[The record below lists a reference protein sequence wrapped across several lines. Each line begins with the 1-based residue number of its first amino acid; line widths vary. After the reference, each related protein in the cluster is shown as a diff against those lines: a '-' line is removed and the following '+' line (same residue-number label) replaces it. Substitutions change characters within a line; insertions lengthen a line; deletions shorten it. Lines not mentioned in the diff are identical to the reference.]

1 MRKKGIKA
9 MGNNGIELERDGFK
23 SRTGFILACIGS
35 AVGMGNIWRFPY
47 MVSAW
52 GGMTFLIPYVLFV
65 ILIGSTGVIEEM
77 ALGRA
82 TKGGPIKAFGDCMQ
96 MRTGKRKAGEAIG
109 FIPVLG
115 SLALAMGYTV
125 VVGWIFKYTYLAFSG
140 KLSAMGNDMSA
151 IGGMFGSTASA
162 FGNNMWL
169 IIAMVVTAVIM
180 ALGIAGGIE
189 KANKVMMPLLFIMF
203 VGLGIYIFTLPG
215 SSAGY
220 KYIFT
225 LNPKGLLDIKLW
237 IYAFGQAFFSLSIAG
252 NGTVI
257 YGSYLSDK
265 ENVVS
270 SARNVAVFDTIA
282 ALLAAFVIIPGMAAG
297 GAELS
302 SGGPGLM
309 FIYLV
314 NVFNGMPGGKIVGIV
329 FYVCV
334 LFAGMSSLV
343 NLYEAP
349 VATIQEKLKLNR
361 VASVG
366 IIAVAGCVVSL
377 VIQGIVSGWMD
388 AVSIYICPLGAMLAA
403 IMFFWVAGKKFAVD
417 AVNAGAPDGDVP
429 PLFPLALL
437 RGTLQPADF
446 GARRERPP
454 QGRGDLQGFR
464 ACAAHGRGTHRLRI
478 RHTQQQRH
486 TMIAITDYDTGNLRS
501 VANALRRIGA
511 EFTVTSDVHLLRDP
525 AFFVYSVFRVTFGDG
540 KYCLLN
546 VSFISI
552 VVDQTTFQDDLTFIV
567 GQFAQRQGKRVRR
580 TRSHSQRI
588 VL

>member
-1 MRKKGIKA
+1 MVIYHVYLRGI
-9 MGNNGIELERDGFK
+9 I
-23 SRTGFILACIGS
+23 S
-35 AVGMGNIWRFPY
+35 
-47 MVSAW
+47 
-52 GGMTFLIPYVLFV
+52 
-65 ILIGSTGVIEEM
+65 
-77 ALGRA
+77 
-82 TKGGPIKAFGDCMQ
+82 
-96 MRTGKRKAGEAIG
+96 AIG

-417 AVNAGAPDGDVP
+417 AVNAGADKPIGKWFVP
-429 PLFPLALL
+429 LGKYVLVPLSLVALIAGALL
-437 RGTLQPADF
+437 G
-446 GARRERPP
+446 G
-454 QGRGDLQGFR
+454 
-464 ACAAHGRGTHRLRI
+464 
-478 RHTQQQRH
+478 
-486 TMIAITDYDTGNLRS
+486 
-501 VANALRRIGA
+501 IG
-511 EFTVTSDVHLLRDP
+511 
-525 AFFVYSVFRVTFGDG
+525 
-540 KYCLLN
+540 
-546 VSFISI
+546 
-552 VVDQTTFQDDLTFIV
+552 
-567 GQFAQRQGKRVRR
+567 
-580 TRSHSQRI
+580 
-588 VL
+588 

>member
-1 MRKKGIKA
+1 MKKKGTRVMA
-9 MGNNGIELERDGFK
+9 NNGIELERDGFK

-109 FIPVLG
+109 LIPVIG
-115 SLALAMGYTV
+115 SLAMAMGYTV
-125 VVGWIFKYTYLAFSG
+125 VVGWIFKYTFLALSG
-140 KLSAMGNDMSA
+140 KLSGMGQDMPT
-151 IGGMFGSTASA
+151 IGGMFDSTASA
-162 FGNNMWL
+162 FGNNLWI

-189 KANKVMMPLLFIMF
+189 KSNKVMMPLLFAMF

-215 SSAGY
+215 ASSGY

-265 ENVVS
+265 ENIVS
-270 SARNVAVFDTIA
+270 SAKNVAIFDTLA
-282 ALLAAFVIIPGMAAG
+282 ALLASFVIIPAMAAG

-314 NVFNGMPGGKIVGIV
+314 NVFNGMPAGKIVGLV

-349 VATIQEKLKLNR
+349 IATLQEKFKLSR
-361 VASVG
+361 VAAVG
-366 IIAVAGCVVSL
+366 IIAGAGCIVAL

-403 IMFFWVAGKKFAVD
+403 IMFFWVAGKKFALD
-417 AVNAGAPDGDVP
+417 AVNAGSTKEIGKSF
-429 PLFPLALL
+429 FPLGKYVLVPLSFVALIAGALL
-437 RGTLQPADF
+437 G
-446 GARRERPP
+446 G
-454 QGRGDLQGFR
+454 
-464 ACAAHGRGTHRLRI
+464 
-478 RHTQQQRH
+478 
-486 TMIAITDYDTGNLRS
+486 
-501 VANALRRIGA
+501 IG
-511 EFTVTSDVHLLRDP
+511 
-525 AFFVYSVFRVTFGDG
+525 
-540 KYCLLN
+540 
-546 VSFISI
+546 
-552 VVDQTTFQDDLTFIV
+552 
-567 GQFAQRQGKRVRR
+567 
-580 TRSHSQRI
+580 
-588 VL
+588 

>member
-1 MRKKGIKA
+1 MRKKGTKV

-52 GGMTFLIPYVLFV
+52 GGMTFLIPYVIFV

-151 IGGMFGSTASA
+151 IGGMFGSTAST

-282 ALLAAFVIIPGMAAG
+282 ALL
-297 GAELS
+297 L
-302 SGGPGLM
+302 
-309 FIYLV
+309 
-314 NVFNGMPGGKIVGIV
+314 
-329 FYVCV
+329 
-334 LFAGMSSLV
+334 
-343 NLYEAP
+343 
-349 VATIQEKLKLNR
+349 
-361 VASVG
+361 
-366 IIAVAGCVVSL
+366 
-377 VIQGIVSGWMD
+377 
-388 AVSIYICPLGAMLAA
+388 
-403 IMFFWVAGKKFAVD
+403 
-417 AVNAGAPDGDVP
+417 
-429 PLFPLALL
+429 
-437 RGTLQPADF
+437 
-446 GARRERPP
+446 
-454 QGRGDLQGFR
+454 
-464 ACAAHGRGTHRLRI
+464 
-478 RHTQQQRH
+478 
-486 TMIAITDYDTGNLRS
+486 
-501 VANALRRIGA
+501 
-511 EFTVTSDVHLLRDP
+511 
-525 AFFVYSVFRVTFGDG
+525 FRVWQQAVPSYLQVVPDL
-540 KYCLLN
+540 CL
-546 VSFISI
+546 SI
-552 VVDQTTFQDDLTFIV
+552 L
-567 GQFAQRQGKRVRR
+567 
-580 TRSHSQRI
+580 
-588 VL
+588 

>member
-1 MRKKGIKA
+1 
-9 MGNNGIELERDGFK
+9 
-23 SRTGFILACIGS
+23 
-35 AVGMGNIWRFPY
+35 
-47 MVSAW
+47 
-52 GGMTFLIPYVLFV
+52 
-65 ILIGSTGVIEEM
+65 
-77 ALGRA
+77 
-82 TKGGPIKAFGDCMQ
+82 
-96 MRTGKRKAGEAIG
+96 
-109 FIPVLG
+109 
-115 SLALAMGYTV
+115 
-125 VVGWIFKYTYLAFSG
+125 
-140 KLSAMGNDMSA
+140 
-151 IGGMFGSTASA
+151 
-162 FGNNMWL
+162 
-169 IIAMVVTAVIM
+169 
-180 ALGIAGGIE
+180 
-189 KANKVMMPLLFIMF
+189 MF

-417 AVNAGAPDGDVP
+417 AVNAGADKPIGKWFIPLGKYVLVP
-429 PLFPLALL
+429 LSLVALIAGALL
-437 RGTLQPADF
+437 G
-446 GARRERPP
+446 G
-454 QGRGDLQGFR
+454 
-464 ACAAHGRGTHRLRI
+464 
-478 RHTQQQRH
+478 
-486 TMIAITDYDTGNLRS
+486 
-501 VANALRRIGA
+501 IG
-511 EFTVTSDVHLLRDP
+511 
-525 AFFVYSVFRVTFGDG
+525 
-540 KYCLLN
+540 
-546 VSFISI
+546 
-552 VVDQTTFQDDLTFIV
+552 
-567 GQFAQRQGKRVRR
+567 
-580 TRSHSQRI
+580 
-588 VL
+588 

>member
-1 MRKKGIKA
+1 MAIHNMRKKGTKV

-52 GGMTFLIPYVLFV
+52 GGMTFLIPYVIFV

-115 SLALAMGYTV
+115 SLALAMG
-125 VVGWIFKYTYLAFSG
+125 
-140 KLSAMGNDMSA
+140 NDMSA
-151 IGGMFGSTASA
+151 IGGMFVSTAGS

-225 LNPKGLLDIKLW
+225 LNPKGILDIKLW

-265 ENVVS
+265 ENVVT

-417 AVNAGAPDGDVP
+417 AVNAGADKPIGKWFVP
-429 PLFPLALL
+429 LGKYVLVPLSLVALIAGALL
-437 RGTLQPADF
+437 G
-446 GARRERPP
+446 G
-454 QGRGDLQGFR
+454 
-464 ACAAHGRGTHRLRI
+464 
-478 RHTQQQRH
+478 
-486 TMIAITDYDTGNLRS
+486 
-501 VANALRRIGA
+501 IG
-511 EFTVTSDVHLLRDP
+511 
-525 AFFVYSVFRVTFGDG
+525 
-540 KYCLLN
+540 
-546 VSFISI
+546 
-552 VVDQTTFQDDLTFIV
+552 
-567 GQFAQRQGKRVRR
+567 
-580 TRSHSQRI
+580 
-588 VL
+588 

>member
-1 MRKKGIKA
+1 MRKKGTKV

-35 AVGMGNIWRFPY
+35 AVGMGNIWRFSY

-52 GGMTFLIPYVLFV
+52 GGMTFLIPYVIFV

-96 MRTGKRKAGEAIG
+96 MRTGKRKAGESIG

-115 SLALAMGYTV
+115 SLAL
-125 VVGWIFKYTYLAFSG
+125 
-140 KLSAMGNDMSA
+140 AMGNDMSA
-151 IGGMFGSTASA
+151 IGGMFGSTASS

-203 VGLGIYIFTLPG
+203 VGLGIYIFTLHG

-225 LNPKGLLDIKLW
+225 LNPKGILDIKLW

-265 ENVVS
+265 ENVVT

-417 AVNAGAPDGDVP
+417 AVNAGADKPIGKWFVP
-429 PLFPLALL
+429 LGKYVLVPLSLVALIAGALL
-437 RGTLQPADF
+437 G
-446 GARRERPP
+446 G
-454 QGRGDLQGFR
+454 
-464 ACAAHGRGTHRLRI
+464 
-478 RHTQQQRH
+478 
-486 TMIAITDYDTGNLRS
+486 
-501 VANALRRIGA
+501 IG
-511 EFTVTSDVHLLRDP
+511 
-525 AFFVYSVFRVTFGDG
+525 
-540 KYCLLN
+540 
-546 VSFISI
+546 
-552 VVDQTTFQDDLTFIV
+552 
-567 GQFAQRQGKRVRR
+567 
-580 TRSHSQRI
+580 
-588 VL
+588 

>member
-1 MRKKGIKA
+1 MGSNPAAPTKKNQYTFVYWFFFVSARDLNRAAVRSTANKAIGWLCLARGSHRLGMSNRVHAARSSGICNPKSFDLCSKYDILEKQSHIWLQNGQKKRGKTETMQEIKKKGTKA

-151 IGGMFGSTASA
+151 IGGMFGSTAST

-220 KYIFT
+220 KYI
-225 LNPKGLLDIKLW
+225 LLLI
-237 IYAFGQAFFSLSIAG
+237 
-252 NGTVI
+252 
-257 YGSYLSDK
+257 
-265 ENVVS
+265 
-270 SARNVAVFDTIA
+270 
-282 ALLAAFVIIPGMAAG
+282 
-297 GAELS
+297 
-302 SGGPGLM
+302 
-309 FIYLV
+309 
-314 NVFNGMPGGKIVGIV
+314 
-329 FYVCV
+329 
-334 LFAGMSSLV
+334 
-343 NLYEAP
+343 
-349 VATIQEKLKLNR
+349 
-361 VASVG
+361 
-366 IIAVAGCVVSL
+366 
-377 VIQGIVSGWMD
+377 
-388 AVSIYICPLGAMLAA
+388 
-403 IMFFWVAGKKFAVD
+403 
-417 AVNAGAPDGDVP
+417 
-429 PLFPLALL
+429 
-437 RGTLQPADF
+437 
-446 GARRERPP
+446 
-454 QGRGDLQGFR
+454 
-464 ACAAHGRGTHRLRI
+464 
-478 RHTQQQRH
+478 
-486 TMIAITDYDTGNLRS
+486 
-501 VANALRRIGA
+501 
-511 EFTVTSDVHLLRDP
+511 LRD
-525 AFFVYSVFRVTFGDG
+525 F
-540 KYCLLN
+540 L
-546 VSFISI
+546 I
-552 VVDQTTFQDDLTFIV
+552 
-567 GQFAQRQGKRVRR
+567 
-580 TRSHSQRI
+580 
-588 VL
+588 

>member
-1 MRKKGIKA
+1 
-9 MGNNGIELERDGFK
+9 MGNNGMELNRDGFR

-47 MVSAW
+47 MVSSW

-109 FIPVLG
+109 LIPVLG
-115 SLALAMGYTV
+115 SLAMAMGYTV
-125 VVGWIFKYTYLAFSG
+125 IVGWIFKYTYLAFSG
-140 KLSAMGNDMSA
+140 QLSALGQDMSA
-151 IGGMFGSTASA
+151 IGGLFGTTASA
-162 FGNNMWL
+162 FGNNTWVVTVV
-169 IIAMVVTAVIM
+169 VVTAVIM

-189 KANKVMMPLLFIMF
+189 KANKVMMPLLFILF

-215 SSAGY
+215 ASAGY
-220 KYIFT
+220 MYIFT
-225 LNPKGLLDIKLW
+225 INPKGLLDIKLW
-237 IYAFGQAFFSLSIAG
+237 VFAFGQAFFSLSIAG
-252 NGTVI
+252 SGTVI
-257 YGSYLSDK
+257 YGSYLDDK
-265 ENVVS
+265 ENIIF
-270 SARNVAVFDTIA
+270 SAANVAIFDTLA

-314 NVFNGMPGGKIVGIV
+314 NVFNGMPGGRVVGIV

-334 LFAGMSSLV
+334 LFAGMTSLV

-349 VATIQEKLKLNR
+349 IATLQEKLKLNR

-366 IIAVAGCVVSL
+366 VIAVAGCIVAL

-403 IMFFWVAGKKFAVD
+403 IMFFWVAGEKFALD
-417 AVNAGAPDGDVP
+417 AVNTGADKPVGKWFVPLGKYVLVPLAFVALVAGA
-429 PLFPLALL
+429 LL
-437 RGTLQPADF
+437 G
-446 GARRERPP
+446 G
-454 QGRGDLQGFR
+454 
-464 ACAAHGRGTHRLRI
+464 
-478 RHTQQQRH
+478 
-486 TMIAITDYDTGNLRS
+486 
-501 VANALRRIGA
+501 IG
-511 EFTVTSDVHLLRDP
+511 
-525 AFFVYSVFRVTFGDG
+525 
-540 KYCLLN
+540 
-546 VSFISI
+546 
-552 VVDQTTFQDDLTFIV
+552 
-567 GQFAQRQGKRVRR
+567 
-580 TRSHSQRI
+580 
-588 VL
+588 